1 VIANRLTTNY
11 RATMSWERGL
21 PYAEN
26 GWIDPAAWRMLR
38 FFGQRPHEPFAAAA
52 AWLRAADYL
61 SEVEQLLAATSFRF
75 NPDFDPD
82 RDEATGPY
90 QLTLFLDELGLRE
103 LAARKTRCGR
113 QALAAD
119 PAQAPSATP
128 SRSGRTP

>member
-1 VIANRLTTNY
+1 MR
-11 RATMSWERGL
+11 TMSWERGL
-21 PYAEN
+21 PFAEN

-38 FFGQRPHEPFAAAA
+38 FFGHRPHEPFAAAA

-82 RDEATGPY
+82 HDEATGPY

-113 QALAAD
+113 RTLPMD
-119 PAQAPSATP
+119 PAPAPTP
-128 SRSGRTP
+128 SGTSSRSGRTGP